1 MSAGTRVGERPVIGI
16 TAYEE
21 QASWNQWDAKAS
33 LLPARY
39 VHAVESVGGIALLI
53 PVQHLSPADARR
65 LLSRLDGVIFSGGPD
80 VNPARYRAELDART
94 GVPRDER
101 DEIESV
107 LFEASRLEA
116 TPALA
121 ICRGLQLLNVTRGGS
136 LVQHLPDAVGHEG
149 HAPNPS
155 GYGLHDVRV
164 ESGTLLARSLDWEH
178 GEVPTHHH
186 QAISVLGAGLTA
198 AAWAEDGTIEAVE
211 DRSVPFLLGVQW
223 HPEAG
228 DDLSLFRALVAAAT
242 RPAPRLS

>member
-1 MSAGTRVGERPVIGI
+1 MSAGTRVGQWPVIGI

-21 QASWNQWDAKAS
+21 QAKWNQWDARAS

-39 VHAVESVGGIALLI
+39 VRAVESAGGIALLI
-53 PVQHLSPADARR
+53 PVQRLSPASARG

-80 VNPARYRAELDART
+80 VNPARYRAEPDART
-94 GVPRDER
+94 GAPRDER
-101 DEIESV
+101 DEVESALIE
-107 LFEASRLEA
+107 ATRLEA
-116 TPALA
+116 LPALA

-149 HAPNPS
+149 HAPDPN

-164 ESGTLLARSLDWEH
+164 EPGTLLARSLEWER

-186 QAISVLGAGLTA
+186 QAISVLGADLTA

-242 RPAPRLS
+242 KDSPGLS